1 MPMMINFHA
10 QSVMGKKGNLDEE
23 PECKGSLHLIVHN
36 LFVFEVEAIYHEKHR
51 IKFADKNK
59 EAENDNTN
67 DHSTVC
73 NG

>member
-36 LFVFEVEAIYHEKHR
+36 LFVFEVEAI
-51 IKFADKNK
+51 NL
-59 EAENDNTN
+59 
-67 DHSTVC
+67 S
-73 NG
+73 